1 LADFFPIS
9 IYKGLKCILSF
20 LYLSRVAVT
29 TTIPKPGISVWLLV
43 ALQSVLAVQLSR
55 GYQDTNL
62 KAPV

>member
-1 LADFFPIS
+1 
-9 IYKGLKCILSF
+9 
-20 LYLSRVAVT
+20 VT